1 MKQIHDE
8 IEKHMMMCS
17 KFTYD
22 DIIAYARNYHD
33 IEPHDWLE
41 CILEVYCGTGRLLH
55 DIEFDHY
62 TVTQRTNYL
71 VAVEA
76 KCPKCK
82 CTMDIS
88 MTPKSSAIF
97 PCSCC
102 QSDILVET

>member
-17 KFTYD
+17 KFKYD

-33 IEPHDWLE
+33 IEPHDWLQH
-41 CILEVYCGTGRLLH
+41 ILKVLCDNGTLLYNGN
-55 DIEFDHY
+55 HY
-62 TVTQRTNYL
+62 TVTKHTNYFVPKT
-71 VAVEA
+71 VA
-76 KCPKCK
+76 CPKCRHAIGM
-82 CTMDIS
+82 C

-102 QSDILVET
+102 QSDIFVET